1 MIALQSEGAFVAAI
15 TIRNLDDSLKT
26 KLRMRAAS
34 HDRSMEEEARAIL
47 RAALQD
53 EERGL
58 GTLIHERFLS
68 AGGVELA
75 PPDRNQQARR
85 PDDLE

>member
-1 MIALQSEGAFVAAI
+1 MAAI

-47 RAALQD
+47 RKAFKD
-53 EERGL
+53 EERRL
-58 GTLIHERFLS
+58 GTLIHERFLA

-75 PPDRNQQARR
+75 SPDRGQPVRK
-85 PDDLE
+85 PDNLE

>member
-1 MIALQSEGAFVAAI
+1 MAAI

-34 HDRSMEEEARAIL
+34 HDRSMEEEVRAIL
-47 RAALQD
+47 REAFQD

-58 GTLIHERFLS
+58 GTLIHERFLA

-75 PPDRNQQARR
+75 SPDRGQHARR
-85 PDDLE
+85 PDNLE

>member
-1 MIALQSEGAFVAAI
+1 MAAI

-34 HDRSMEEEARAIL
+34 HDRSMEEEARSIL
-47 RAALQD
+47 RAALQE

-68 AGGVELA
+68 VGGVELA
-75 PPDRNQQARR
+75 PRDRTER
-85 PDDLE
+85 PRKPGNLQ

>member
-1 MIALQSEGAFVAAI
+1 MAAI

-34 HDRSMEEEARAIL
+34 HDRSMEEEARSIL
-47 RAALQD
+47 RAALQE

-68 AGGVELA
+68 VGGVELSA
-75 PPDRNQQARR
+75 PNRTERPRKPDNLQ
-85 PDDLE
+85 

>member
-1 MIALQSEGAFVAAI
+1 MEANVAAI

-26 KLRMRAAS
+26 KLRVRAAS

-47 RAALQD
+47 RQALQD

-58 GTLIHERFLS
+58 GTLIHERFLA

-75 PPDRNQQARR
+75 PPDRSQDARK
-85 PDDLE
+85 PDNLE

>member
-1 MIALQSEGAFVAAI
+1 MAAI

-34 HDRSMEEEARAIL
+34 HDRSMEEEARSIL
-47 RAALQD
+47 RAALQE

-68 AGGVELA
+68 VGGVELV
-75 PPDRNQQARR
+75 PPDRTER
-85 PDDLE
+85 PRKPGNLR